1 MAQRHASSGEVFEAQ
16 RERPMTRVEVNID
29 CADADALRAFYCAA
43 LGYEAH
49 GFAGSYRSCVPDG
62 DSTGPKIVF
71 QQVPEPKTV
80 KNRMHLD
87 LATADYDEAV
97 AEAERVGARRAT
109 DVYDG
114 DVFAVFRDP
123 EGNEFCLLRPGWD
136 EHRAPS

>member
-1 MAQRHASSGEVFEAQ
+1 LPVSVAISGLACVVF
-16 RERPMTRVEVNID
+16 D
-29 CADADALRAFYCAA
+29 CAEPARLAEWWQQLVGGDIVYDD
-43 LGYEAH
+43 
-49 GFAGSYRSCVPDG
+49 DG
-62 DSTGPKIVF
+62 DATLRLAGWPRLDFIR
-71 QQVPEPKTV
+71 VPEPKTV

-87 LATADYDEAV
+87 LATVDYDEAV

-136 EHRAPS
+136 EHPAPS

>member
-1 MAQRHASSGEVFEAQ
+1 LSVSVAISGLACVVF
-16 RERPMTRVEVNID
+16 D
-29 CADADALRAFYCAA
+29 CADPAKLAEWWQQLVGGDIVRDD
-43 LGYEAH
+43 
-49 GFAGSYRSCVPDG
+49 DG
-62 DSTGPKIVF
+62 DATLHRAGWPRLDFI
-71 QQVPEPKTV
+71 QVPEPKTV

>member
-1 MAQRHASSGEVFEAQ
+1 LPVSVAISGLACVVF
-16 RERPMTRVEVNID
+16 D
-29 CADADALRAFYCAA
+29 CAEPARLAEWWQQLVGGDIVYDD
-43 LGYEAH
+43 
-49 GFAGSYRSCVPDG
+49 DG
-62 DSTGPKIVF
+62 DATLRLVGWPRLDFIR
-71 QQVPEPKTV
+71 VPEPKTV

-87 LATADYDEAV
+87 LATVDYDEAV

-136 EHRAPS
+136 EHPAPS

>member
-1 MAQRHASSGEVFEAQ
+1 VSVAISGLACVVF
-16 RERPMTRVEVNID
+16 D
-29 CADADALRAFYCAA
+29 CADPAKLAEWWQQLVGGDIVRDD
-43 LGYEAH
+43 
-49 GFAGSYRSCVPDG
+49 DG
-62 DSTGPKIVF
+62 DATLHRAGWPRLDFI
-71 QQVPEPKTV
+71 QVPEPKTV

-136 EHRAPS
+136 EHPAPS

>member
-1 MAQRHASSGEVFEAQ
+1 VSVAISGLACVVF
-16 RERPMTRVEVNID
+16 D
-29 CADADALRAFYCAA
+29 CADPAKLAEWWQQLVGGDIVRDD
-43 LGYEAH
+43 
-49 GFAGSYRSCVPDG
+49 DG
-62 DSTGPKIVF
+62 DATLHRAGWPRLDFI
-71 QQVPEPKTV
+71 QVPEPKTV

>member
-1 MAQRHASSGEVFEAQ
+1 LPVSVAISGLACVVF
-16 RERPMTRVEVNID
+16 D
-29 CADADALRAFYCAA
+29 CAEPARLAEWWQQLVGGDIVRDD
-43 LGYEAH
+43 
-49 GFAGSYRSCVPDG
+49 DG
-62 DSTGPKIVF
+62 DATLHLAGWPRLDFIR
-71 QQVPEPKTV
+71 VPEPKTL

-87 LATADYDEAV
+87 LATVDYHEAV

-136 EHRAPS
+136 EHPAPS